1 MSTEPNFGPY
11 SSWPSVRSFTEVS
24 QKAYKVYHEA
34 VSSEDVVQFSPTQH
48 LWLRML
54 YLAETTSFS
63 IRLLTSWALA
73 LPALALART
82 RLEQTIVCSYLV
94 HEDQLLGLE
103 PFVKHI
109 PVLDYLNT
117 HAAASD
123 PGIAARLDQ
132 VDLSGIQAEAIAAQ
146 ESITPGFDIE
156 HDKLHRKWTK
166 LDLRAMT
173 KRRDELTANQSPLS
187 KDSLEL
193 YYVSLYKTASS
204 IVHSDCSALSHR
216 YLNLFSAGLDGPA
229 VLMPLPSWSTMVV
242 AFTSHFD
249 IIQVFEVLSRLGF
262 NRESE
267 LMELRDIMKAA
278 IGEYLE

>member
-1 MSTEPNFGPY
+1 
-11 SSWPSVRSFTEVS
+11 
-24 QKAYKVYHEA
+24 
-34 VSSEDVVQFSPTQH
+34 
-48 LWLRML
+48 
-54 YLAETTSFS
+54 
-63 IRLLTSWALA
+63 
-73 LPALALART
+73 
-82 RLEQTIVCSYLV
+82 LV
-94 HEDQLLGLE
+94 HEDHAIGLD

-109 PVLDYLNT
+109 PILDYLNT
-117 HAAASD
+117 RVAASD

-132 VDLSGIQAEAIAAQ
+132 VDFSGIQAEAVAAQ

-173 KRRDELTANQSPLS
+173 KRRDELAANKSPIS
-187 KDSLEL
+187 KDSLES

-216 YLNLFSAGLDGPA
+216 YLDLFSASSDGPA
-229 VLMPLPSWSTMVV
+229 VLLPLPGWSTLVV
-242 AFTSHFD
+242 TFTCHFD
-249 IIQVFEVLSRLGF
+249 IIQVFEVLSVLGF

-267 LMELRDIMKAA
+267 LMELRDTMKAA